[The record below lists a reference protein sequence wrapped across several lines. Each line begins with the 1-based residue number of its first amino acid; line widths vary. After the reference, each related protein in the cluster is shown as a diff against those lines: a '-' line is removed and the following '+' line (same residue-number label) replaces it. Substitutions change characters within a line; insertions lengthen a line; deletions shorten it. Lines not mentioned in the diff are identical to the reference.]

1 MPMPM
6 PSKSESSEPWILNIK
21 PEIRALDGYVAPP
34 QSHIRV
40 KLNQNENSCDIP
52 DEIKKEVLDAIYREP
67 WSRYPMYDPPELRE
81 KLAAQWGVSPD
92 QILLGNGSNQ
102 IIYLLGTAIISPGD
116 KVLVSPPT
124 FSLFELVSKIFQAH
138 ILSVNQHSDFTL
150 DEEAILH
157 AALQAKLAFFAS
169 PNNPT
174 GRMFSLTFLEALLQ
188 KTSGLVV
195 WDEAYGEFAQETA
208 IPLIQNYSNLLILKT
223 FSKLGLAGLRL
234 GYLIGNSKLIG
245 ELKKANIPYNINR
258 FTLTAILKFLENTE
272 WMKTQIQRIIQER
285 EKMYQALCTVPQI
298 TPYPSSANFILFRT
312 PDGKKVFNALKENG
326 VLVRPVNSHPLL
338 QNCLR
343 VTIGT
348 SEENAIFIDT
358 LRKVVEEIGKN

>member
-1 MPMPM
+1 MPTQM
-6 PSKSESSEPWILNIK
+6 PSKSESNEPWILNVK
-21 PEIRALDGYVAPP
+21 PEIRSLPGYIAPP
-34 QSHIRV
+34 QKDIPV

-52 DEIKKEVLDAIYREP
+52 EEIKKQVLEAIYHQP

-81 KLAAQWGVSPD
+81 KLAEQWGLSPD

-102 IIYLLGTAIISPGD
+102 IIYLLATAILSPND
-116 KVLVSPPT
+116 PVLLSPPT
-124 FSLFELVSKIFQAH
+124 FSLFELVAKIFQAQ
-138 ILSVNQHSDFTL
+138 ILSVDQNPDFSL
-150 DEEAILH
+150 KEEEILKVC
-157 AALQAKLAFFAS
+157 AKAKLLFFAS

-223 FSKLGLAGLRL
+223 FSKLGLAGLRI

-258 FTLTAILKFLENTE
+258 FTLSAILKFLENTE
-272 WMKTQIQRIIQER
+272 WMKTQVQRIIQER
-285 EKMYQALCTVPQI
+285 EKMVQALYTVPHI

-312 PDGKKVFNALKENG
+312 PDGNKVFEELKQRG
-326 VLVRPVNSHPLL
+326 VLVRTVDSHPLL
-338 QNCLR
+338 HNCLR
-343 VTIGT
+343 VTVGT
-348 SEENAIFIDT
+348 AEENQIFIET
-358 LRKVVEEIGKN
+358 LRGIMEKIAS

>member
-1 MPMPM
+1 MPMPT
-6 PSKSESSEPWILNIK
+6 PSKSESNDPWILNVK
-21 PEIRALDGYVAPP
+21 PEIRALEGYIAPP
-34 QSHIRV
+34 QSNILV

-52 DEIKKEVLDAIYREP
+52 EEIKREVLDAIYHQP

-81 KLAAQWGVSPD
+81 KLATQWGVSPD

-116 KVLVSPPT
+116 KVLLSPPT
-124 FSLFELVSKIFQAH
+124 FSLYELVAKIFQAQ
-138 ILSVNQHSDFTL
+138 ILSVDQYSNFTL
-150 DEEAILH
+150 NEEEILKTGT
-157 AALQAKLAFFAS
+157 QAKLAFFAS

-188 KTSGLVV
+188 NTSGLVV

-223 FSKLGLAGLRL
+223 FSKLGLAGIRL

-258 FTLTAILKFLENTE
+258 FTLSAILKFLENTQWLKE
-272 WMKTQIQRIIQER
+272 QIQRIIQER
-285 EKMYQALCTVPQI
+285 EKMYQALCTIPRIV
-298 TPYPSSANFILFRT
+298 PYPSSSNFILFQT
-312 PDGKKVFNALKENG
+312 PDGKKVFNGLKEKG

-338 QNCLR
+338 RDCLR

-348 SEENAIFIDT
+348 SEENQIFIDT
-358 LRKVVEEIGKN
+358 LRIVVEEIDKG